1 MVSYSS
7 VLTAISKVSGF
18 ICFCFILNKVL
29 LGWNEIT
36 TLFLFVHLQFDD
48 FSRELCIKSL
58 LEIMDMFSNRLRCS
72 SVNQSHPSIL
82 ESVRCSFSRMQLTC
96 FLSCVS
102 LLQLPWKGRG
112 VYWAVPCHAVYCG
125 LAPAGLCVVLWET
138 AGVRRS
144 ACVRKQSESLS
155 GAHDQSVTQY
165 QEQSPGAHR
174 TPGGT
179 RCVYLL
185 RIFKNI
191 YLWRIYKVSVGFI
204 KWINI
209 VNSVNSPCLVLVH
222 L

>member
-18 ICFCFILNKVL
+18 ICLFFILNKVL

-36 TLFLFVHLQFDD
+36 TLFMCSPTVWWFFTGTVYQIIARDHGYVLQPTQVLIRQ
-48 FSRELCIKSL
+48 SVTSIHPRVSELI
-58 LEIMDMFSNRLRCS
+58 
-72 SVNQSHPSIL
+72 
-82 ESVRCSFSRMQLTC
+82 C

-112 VYWAVPCHAVYCG
+112 VYWAVPCHAVYRG

-144 ACVRKQSESLS
+144 ACVRKQSKSLP